1 MANDAH
7 APTGPGGVPAELA
20 PLAAGDPAT
29 IGPYAIV
36 GRLGSGGMG
45 SAYGGV
51 DAAGRCVIVTTIDP
65 DPSTGVAARELLGR
79 EVARLRGIDGVCV
92 PRVRAAEPDGLTP
105 WMATDFVAG
114 NTLGHVVRTTGPL
127 SDSTLM
133 CLAAGTAE
141 ALTAI
146 HAAGVVHRAVSPE
159 TVILAPDGPRV
170 VGIGAASTQTDDG
183 TPGWSAP
190 EAGGDSAAAA
200 AGDVFSW
207 GAVMAFAATGR
218 EPFGAGGTVEL
229 RRRIVEEEPDLA
241 GLPAALRDLVT
252 SALAKDP
259 RSRPAPEEL
268 LRVTLAR
275 MTGDSEQGA
284 QSRTAL
290 KGALRGQLALTWTVF
305 DAAGHDPAAWARAAA
320 QGSATAASEAVAG
333 DTSGGRTRRRRPL
346 RALLI
351 TVIVLVVLAV
361 LGVGGYLAYDRL
373 TEEESAAPGQPDAP
387 EDEGP
392 EPREIVFEASETL
405 LNADTFEAETQERPI
420 DDDSDL
426 ETRVIT
432 QQFTA
437 SPEPTFVA
445 GIVADDEE
453 PSYVSTADGELLE
466 YDPGE
471 EEWVRDPE
479 DVGLSRDFPGPAP
492 YTAEELIAP
501 LQRMAE
507 ADDLRVHIEEQ
518 EGGVDTVVYTGSF
531 DVQVPNGERDADGA
545 PVRATETTDF
555 QVRIDENGHPIR
567 SFYTRGPVEVRTEYV
582 AIDDDL
588 ELGYPWDELP
598 DDLEDIPNAEDV
610 ADEDDE
616 EDEEDEEDDST
627 DSDAEDSSDDEE

>member
-1 MANDAH
+1 MSVASDAH
-7 APTGPGGVPAELA
+7 APTGPGGVPADLA

-65 DPSTGVAARELLGR
+65 DPSTGVATRELLGR

-114 NTLGHVVRTTGPL
+114 NALGHVVRTTGPL
-127 SDSTLM
+127 SDSSLL

-146 HAAGVVHRAVSPE
+146 HAAGVVHRAVSPD

-170 VGIGAASTQTDDG
+170 VGIGAASTRFDDAN
-183 TPGWSAP
+183 PGWSAP
-190 EAGGDSAAAA
+190 EVDGSNAASP
-200 AGDVFSW
+200 AGDVFAW
-207 GAVMAFAATGR
+207 GAIVAFAATGR
-218 EPFGAGGTVEL
+218 EPFGAGATAEH
-229 RRRIVEEEPDLA
+229 RRRIAEEEPDLA
-241 GLPAALRDLVT
+241 GLPAPLRDLVA

-275 MTGDSEQGA
+275 MTGDAEQGT

-290 KGALRGQLALTWTVF
+290 KGALRGQLALSWTEF
-305 DAAGHDPAAWARAAA
+305 DAAGHDPATWTRAAA
-320 QGSATAASEAVAG
+320 RSSQTSSPEAVPNETTG
-333 DTSGGRTRRRRPL
+333 EQTRRRRPW
-346 RALLI
+346 RTLLI
-351 TVIVLVVLAV
+351 TVIVLAVLAG

-373 TEEESAAPGQPDAP
+373 SEDESTPPGQPDAP
-387 EDEGP
+387 DDGGP
-392 EPREIVFEASETL
+392 EPREIVFEASEAL
-405 LNADTFEAETQERPI
+405 LDAETFEAETQERPI
-420 DDDSDL
+420 EDDSDL

-432 QQFTA
+432 HQFTS
-437 SPEPTFVA
+437 SPEPTFVV

-471 EEWVRDPE
+471 EEWLRDPE
-479 DVGLSRDFPGPAP
+479 DVGLSGDFPGPAP
-492 YTAEELIAP
+492 YTPEELIAP

-507 ADDLRVHIEEQ
+507 ADDLQVHMEER
-518 EGGVDTVVYTGSF
+518 EDGVDTVVYAGSF
-531 DVQVPNGERDADGA
+531 DVQVPNGERDSDGA
-545 PVRATETTDF
+545 PVRTIETTDF

-598 DDLEDIPNAEDV
+598 DDPEGIPHADDV

-616 EDEEDEEDDST
+616 DDSA
-627 DSDAEDSSDDEE
+627 DADDDAEE